1 MGFKGS
7 GKERYDIVTMDG
19 NPLQQ
24 QVGPSSSSV
33 NQEEIWR
40 AFEQKEQTDGTKD
53 NPNSSNFRK
62 KVELRDLLKTKID
75 SKLKLKLYK

>member
-7 GKERYDIVTMDG
+7 GEERYDIVTMDG

-24 QVGPSSSSV
+24 QVGPLSSSV

>member
-1 MGFKGS
+1 MGFRG
-7 GKERYDIVTMDG
+7 GGEERYDIVTMDG

-40 AFEQKEQTDGTKD
+40 DFEQKEQTDGIT
-53 NPNSSNFRK
+53 FRLK
-62 KVELRDLLKTKID
+62 AKMISLRPTH
-75 SKLKLKLYK
+75 